1 MKKCNSLLRRLAP
14 GAVSLPQTSVSV
26 RNPFSTN
33 RPGAGPMR
41 ARRNPTRAP
50 GPRYPVTGLRFCTAR
65 PAATALLHVSDVP
78 EERGE
83 IIPRF
88 NQLDSG
94 ALRLNTEACKFNNA
108 GSRWKK
114 SWILIERPESL
125 CKQCRH
131 VYRWR
136 RSAVFAG
143 RAAAFVAACRQIL
156 SLTSSND
163 FNDFLTINHHARLR
177 SGCYNLCCWFIHHRP
192 ASSRVIYCLCLSVS
206 AGSSTLLRQ
215 PIIVLL

>member
-65 PAATALLHVSDVP
+65 PAATALLHVSVVP

-83 IIPRF
+83 IIPCF

-108 GSRWKK
+108 GSR
-114 SWILIERPESL
+114 
-125 CKQCRH
+125 
-131 VYRWR
+131 
-136 RSAVFAG
+136 
-143 RAAAFVAACRQIL
+143 
-156 SLTSSND
+156 
-163 FNDFLTINHHARLR
+163 
-177 SGCYNLCCWFIHHRP
+177 
-192 ASSRVIYCLCLSVS
+192 
-206 AGSSTLLRQ
+206 
-215 PIIVLL
+215 

>member
-1 MKKCNSLLRRLAP
+1 MKKCNSLLRKLAS

-50 GPRYPVTGLRFCTAR
+50 GPWYPVTGLRFCTAR
-65 PAATALLHVSDVP
+65 PSATALLHVSDVP

-83 IIPRF
+83 IIPCF

-114 SWILIERPESL
+114 SWILIWRPESL

-131 VYRWR
+131 FIDDDGRPFLPDVRQLSSR
-136 RSAVFAG
+136 RAVRFY
-143 RAAAFVAACRQIL
+143 
-156 SLTSSND
+156 
-163 FNDFLTINHHARLR
+163 RLR
-177 SGCYNLCCWFIHHRP
+177 PVMTLMTFLQLITTHGSVPVVTICAAGLFIAAQSVLVWFIVCACPFPPDR
-192 ASSRVIYCLCLSVS
+192 
-206 AGSSTLLRQ
+206 LRC
-215 PIIVLL
+215 